1 MTTIEEIKKA
11 RQNLLTDEQ
20 KSKLLEIISK
30 ILINNDHV
38 IIASGSH
45 FPNPKWCLEMRYLE
59 VPYSKRAAVKDF
71 LNNKG
76 FYCKDYING
85 FGVNYGLEVRI

>member
-11 RQNLLTDEQ
+11 RQSLLTDEQ

-30 ILINNDHV
+30 RLINDDSV

-45 FPNPKWCLEMRYLE
+45 FQNPKWRLEMWDLE
-59 VPYSKRAAVKDF
+59 VPYPKRAAVKDF
-71 LNNKG
+71 LNNEG

-85 FGVNYGLEVRI
+85 FGVNYGLEIRI